1 MSYRLR
7 VYGPVDSSYS
17 QILLLNGNVYMD
29 RVSPAGESAP
39 CYDGYIDSF
48 TVNIQPTFNTET
60 EFNNFASVFS
70 RWVVNA
76 DGQTSYQTPTVND
89 GYRCQLN
96 WASFANAS
104 NVYVRLEIATAQ
116 TYYAQLAY
124 NANGGTGAPATQNG
138 TKQNVNP
145 YVDFVI
151 SPITPRK
158 NGYIFG
164 GWTLNGTTGTI
175 YPAGATISVYGYNY
189 APGPTH
195 TLYAVW
201 TEDMSGSVWLS
212 PSGTGYNRGIV
223 WLYANDWR
231 KGIPWICTGGTTWK
245 RGG

>member
-7 VYGPVDSSYS
+7 VYGPIDSSYS
-17 QILLLNGNVYMD
+17 QILLLNGNVYLD
-29 RVSPAGESAP
+29 RVSPAGESSP
-39 CYDGYIDSF
+39 CYDGYIDGFS
-48 TVNIQPTFNTET
+48 VNIQPTFNTET

-70 RWVVNA
+70 RWVVNV

-96 WASFANAS
+96 WASLAGAS

-124 NANGGTGAPATQNG
+124 NANGGTGAPATQSG

-151 SPITPRK
+151 SAVTPTRP
-158 NGYIFG
+158 GYIFS
-164 GWTLNGTTGTI
+164 GWTLNGTSGTV
-175 YPAGATISVYGYNY
+175 YLPGATISLYGYNY
-189 APGPTH
+189 SPGPTH

-201 TEDMSGSVWLS
+201 TEDTSGRVWLS
-212 PSGTGYNRGIV
+212 PNGTGYNRGII
-223 WLYANDWR
+223 WLYTTYWR

-245 RGG
+245 RSV